1 MVSDV
6 LMSPAAVC
14 VAAVVSS
21 LNVEFELAVVTVA
34 LVVREMVEAVDWDVR
49 RGLVLSF
56 VAGVDLVNVSLLPG
70 VSSLRVEIRVVCVVE
85 L

>member
-6 LMSPAAVC
+6 LISPAAVC

-21 LNVEFELAVVTVA
+21 LNVKMSVLAVVTVA

-49 RGLVLSF
+49 RGLVLSV
-56 VAGVDLVNVSLLPG
+56 VAGVDLVNVSSLPG
-70 VSSLRVEIRVVCVVE
+70 VSSLTVEKRVVE